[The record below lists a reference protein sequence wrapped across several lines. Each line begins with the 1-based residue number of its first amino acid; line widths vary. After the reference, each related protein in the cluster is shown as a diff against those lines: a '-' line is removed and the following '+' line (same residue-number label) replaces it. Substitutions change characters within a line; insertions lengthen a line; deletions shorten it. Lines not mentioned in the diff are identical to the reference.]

1 MEYFNIKY
9 DVIGRTESFDEDVK
23 YIMKK
28 SNLESI
34 FSMKSIKKLHSS
46 KHKTNKMTQ
55 KYFSQLTNGQVNE
68 LYIMYKMDFEIFG
81 YDTKNYFP
89 R

>member
-1 MEYFNIKY
+1 M
-9 DVIGRTESFDEDVK
+9 IGRTETFDEDVK

-28 SNLESI
+28 SNLESL
-34 FSMKSIKKLHSS
+34 FSMKSIKKLHS
-46 KHKTNKMTQ
+46 KTNKMTQ
-55 KYFSQLTNGQVNE
+55 KYFSQLTKGPVNS
-68 LYIMYKMDFEIFG
+68 LYNMYKMDFEIFG